1 MNTRQRRYRD
11 YPTFF
16 KGLFQERVQ
25 KLSIDGGF
33 TCPNRDGS
41 KGTGGCTFCNN
52 ESFTPEY
59 CRCAGSITRQIE
71 EGIRFFDA
79 KYKGQKYLAYF
90 QSYSN
95 TYASMD
101 VLRKRYAEA
110 LSHPKIVGLVIGTRP
125 DTVTPEIL
133 DYLGELSRERYVCVE
148 YGVESVHDEVLCRIN
163 RGHGYAESEWAIRE
177 TAKRGVAVGAHLI
190 FGLPGESRDEMLSG
204 AVRLCELPIQV
215 LKLHQLQ
222 IIKGTRMAEQY
233 AAAPDAFGLYTLEDY
248 LEFVVD
254 VIGHVRPD
262 LYLERFVNQAPS
274 DYLIAPKWGVKN
286 FEFAAMLEKRLEERE
301 VWQGKWRDQGIK
313 GLNS

>member
-1 MNTRQRRYRD
+1 MDVKQRRYRD

-16 KGLFQERVQ
+16 KALFRERVQ
-25 KLSIDGGF
+25 KLSLDGGF
-33 TCPNRDGS
+33 TCPNRDGT

-59 CRCAGSITRQIE
+59 CRCAGSIARQLE

-95 TYASMD
+95 TYAPID

-110 LSHPKIVGLVIGTRP
+110 LSHPKVVGLVIGTRP
-125 DTVTPEIL
+125 DAVTPDIL

-148 YGVESVHDEVLCRIN
+148 YGVESVHDEVLGRIN
-163 RGHGYAESEWAIRE
+163 RGHGFAESEWAIRE
-177 TAKRGVAVGAHLI
+177 TAKRGIAVGAHLI
-190 FGLPGESRDEMLSG
+190 FGLPGEGREEMLTG
-204 AVRLCELPIQV
+204 AIRLSELPIQV

-233 AAAPDAFGLYTLEDY
+233 AMDPKAFRLYSLEDY
-248 LEFVVD
+248 LEFVAD
-254 VIGHVRPD
+254 VIERVRPD

-274 DYLIAPKWGVKN
+274 DYLVAPKWGVKN
-286 FEFAAMLEKRLEERE
+286 FEFAAMLEKRLEERDT
-301 VWQGKWRDQGIK
+301 WQGKWRD
-313 GLNS
+313 